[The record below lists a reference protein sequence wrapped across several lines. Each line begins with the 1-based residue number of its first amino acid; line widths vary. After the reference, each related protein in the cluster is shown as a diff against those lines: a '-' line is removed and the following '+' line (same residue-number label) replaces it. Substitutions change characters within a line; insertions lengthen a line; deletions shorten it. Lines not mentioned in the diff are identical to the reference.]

1 MTSSNF
7 NEENYSEN
15 LSDIIDSDN
24 NQKDNLNIGK
34 IRDEINNLENKITND
49 NRTQILINK
58 NKNVLSNL
66 SEISSANHMT
76 IEIKKD
82 DMNNKK
88 IKNENKLIILSN
100 SERIDNESINSS
112 YRKSFK
118 FLLIL
123 HIEKVLNFSIIFP
136 IIL

>member
-34 IRDEINNLENKITND
+34 MRDEINNLENKITND

-66 SEISSANHMT
+66 SEISFIDS
-76 IEIKKD
+76 
-82 DMNNKK
+82 
-88 IKNENKLIILSN
+88 LSL
-100 SERIDNESINSS
+100 SE
-112 YRKSFK
+112 
-118 FLLIL
+118 LL
-123 HIEKVLNFSIIFP
+123 
-136 IIL
+136 

>member
-34 IRDEINNLENKITND
+34 IRDEINNLEKKITND

-66 SEISSANHMT
+66 SEISSANHR
-76 IEIKKD
+76 
-82 DMNNKK
+82 N
-88 IKNENKLIILSN
+88 
-100 SERIDNESINSS
+100 
-112 YRKSFK
+112 
-118 FLLIL
+118 
-123 HIEKVLNFSIIFP
+123 
-136 IIL
+136 